1 MMNAIYSPMTR
12 LVHEL
17 NCRVNNMPR
26 YVDEARA
33 FARSYMPTVNVE
45 FQNIILTPRVDALES
60 DEKFTLLVE
69 LAGVAKEDVSV
80 SIENGVLSIKGEKK
94 RPENYNNDVKFLN
107 RGRRFGQFE
116 RSFKLGENIDA
127 AGITAEFSN
136 GVLTLT
142 LPKSK
147 TPKAESTTIEI
158 Q

>member
-1 MMNAIYSPMTR
+1 MMSTIYSPMTR
-12 LVHEL
+12 LAHEL
-17 NCRVNNMPR
+17 NCRMNNMPR

-45 FQNIILTPRVDALES
+45 FQNIILTPRVDALET
-60 DEKFTLLVE
+60 DEHFTLLVE

-94 RPENYNNDVKFLN
+94 RPENYNDVNFLN
-107 RGRRFGQFE
+107 KGRRFGQFE

-127 AGITAEFSN
+127 TGIAAEFSN

-142 LPKSK
+142 LPKRE
-147 TPKAESTTIEI
+147 TPKAEPTTVEI
-158 Q
+158 K